1 MIPVRYLFD
10 ENCNARIFRGIRR
23 RSSSLD
29 IITVQEAG
37 LGSADD
43 STILARAAERGL
55 IVVSHDARTMIAHAT
70 AKLVVSSPMTGLIVI
85 PQAYPIGQAIED
97 LLLIAE
103 VSTGEEWHSKIV
115 FLPL

>member
-1 MIPVRYLFD
+1 
-10 ENCNARIFRGIRR
+10 
-23 RSSSLD
+23 
-29 IITVQEAG
+29 
-37 LGSADD
+37 
-43 STILARAAERGL
+43 
-55 IVVSHDARTMIAHAT
+55 MIAHAT